1 MEKVWGKE
9 DEETRESSE
18 MLIKGKCH
26 KSRPAHDTE

>member
-1 MEKVWGKE
+1 MDKVWEKE

-18 MLIKGKCH
+18 TLIKGECY